1 MAALFRVLSPH
12 SIGTAMAMAPT
23 GARGET
29 AAEMSRVLTHRLGM
43 TEIDAANGEVMENLV
58 RYDHSRDP

>member
-1 MAALFRVLSPH
+1 
-12 SIGTAMAMAPT
+12 MAMAPT
-23 GARGET
+23 GARGEP